1 MNEYAKK
8 KKYTRRI
15 RIIEKKDEDMK
26 VTEKVNEN
34 ILESSNKLNDYKP
47 RIPKELFL
55 KSQ

>member
-8 KKYTRRI
+8 KKHTRRI